1 MKRIQIEI
9 SERGC
14 LNALKE
20 LEKYEKEIKP
30 KMEEVCKRLAEIGR
44 QEVISVV
51 SQIKLAEGNAVER
64 VDAVKIE
71 NGWKLVMSG
80 EDVYFIEFGTGDGV
94 SPHFDTDVPV
104 AWGTWSA
111 EHKQMLWKYG
121 FWYYDKVKYTGT
133 TAYMPMYYAEKRM
146 REEMPRIVKEVFG

>member
-1 MKRIQIEI
+1 MRTITLEL
-9 SERGC
+9 SAESCNR
-14 LNALKE
+14 AVKE
-20 LEKYEKEIKP
+20 LEKYQKEIKP
-30 KMEEVCKRLAEIGR
+30 KMDEVCKRLAEIGR
-44 QEVISVV
+44 DEAISVV
-51 SQIKLAEGNAVER
+51 NGIRLSDGNSVER
-64 VDAVKIE
+64 IEAVQIE